1 MRRGLWRLAIFSGLA
16 ILLAA
21 GVTRWET
28 YQYRV
33 LDCPSS
39 ASVAERAR
47 QWRALYPSQPVDLH
61 GVQQSLMDEDMLLK
75 EALLLGIHRE
85 DVVIQ
90 QRLNRDMS
98 FLKLDGQGLEKDS
111 PLLEAL
117 ILGDVVIRRRLLQR
131 MEAMMTATAPE
142 VSSAAIQNEAW
153 RVDFQQYLFRERS
166 TAEQALANG
175 EYSEAIPFLH
185 GGALMGLDQ
194 ARVDA
199 LFGDRTDMTLPSLPL
214 RQWFGPVQSP
224 YGWHVL
230 RVVDRRKELI
240 KVPSP
245 PSEMSASALTRL
257 RDKYRNLC
265 HAT

>member
-21 GVTRWET
+21 SVTRWET

-39 ASVAERAR
+39 ASVAERSR
-47 QWRALYPSQPVDLH
+47 QWRALYPSQPVDLY